1 MKKIFAM
8 FAICGIMTLG
18 LTSVAVAQEQAA
30 AAPDSAA
37 KEVVQDSAAAAEAA
51 PATVG
56 EAQVEEVGFHKM
68 MKVKFI
74 EGSAFFMS
82 FVAATLV
89 FGLAFCIE
97 RIVYLN
103 LSDVNSEKLIKSI
116 EDVLD
121 KNDIQGA
128 IAICRKTR
136 GPIAS
141 MFLEG
146 LLRFDQGLDTVDK
159 AVVSAAGVQ
168 MGLLEKGFSWI
179 TLFIAM
185 APALGF
191 LGTVI
196 GMVQAF
202 DAIQQA
208 GDISPTVVAGGMK
221 VALITTIF
229 GLIVALILQLF
240 YNYVLTKSESIVRD
254 MESSSLIFMDY
265 AVKFVTDSKTG
276 K

>member
-30 AAPDSAA
+30 TAPDSAA
-37 KEVVQDSAAAAEAA
+37 TEVVKDSAAAAEAA
-51 PATVG
+51 PA
-56 EAQVEEVGFHKM
+56 AEEVVQEVGLHKM

-82 FVAATLV
+82 FVSASLI

-97 RIVYLN
+97 RIIYLN
-103 LSDVNSEKLIKSI
+103 LSDTSVESLIKKV
-116 EDVLD
+116 EDALD
-121 KNDIQGA
+121 KKDVEGA
-128 IAICRKTR
+128 MAICRNTR
-136 GPIAS
+136 GPIAA

-146 LLRFDQGLDTVDK
+146 LLRYDQGIDTVDK

-254 MESSSLIFMDY
+254 MEESSLLFMDY
-265 AVKFVTDSKTG
+265 SVKYLNSTK
-276 K
+276 

>member
-1 MKKIFAM
+1 MKKVFAM

-18 LTSVAVAQEQAA
+18 LTSVAVAQEQAV

-37 KEVVQDSAAAAEAA
+37 TEVVQDSTAAAEEA
-51 PATVG
+51 PAVP
-56 EAQVEEVGFHKM
+56 EVVEEIGLHKM
-68 MKVKFI
+68 LKVKFI
-74 EGSAFFMS
+74 EGNAFFMS
-82 FVAATLV
+82 FVAAALV

-103 LSDVNSEKLIKSI
+103 LSDANVEKLLK
-116 EDVLD
+116 EVEGALD
-121 KNDIQGA
+121 KKDIEGA
-128 IAICRKTR
+128 MAICRNTR
-136 GPIAS
+136 GPVAA

-146 LLRFDQGLDTVDK
+146 LLRFDMGADTVDK
-159 AVVSAAGVQ
+159 TVVSAAGVQ

-179 TLFIAM
+179 TLAIAM
-185 APALGF
+185 APSLGF

-202 DAIQQA
+202 DDIQAA

-254 MESSSLIFMDY
+254 MEDSSLIFMDY
-265 AVKFVTDSKTG
+265 AVKYTSKSG

>member
-1 MKKIFAM
+1 MKKFFAM

-30 AAPDSAA
+30 APDSAA
-37 KEVVQDSAAAAEAA
+37 TEVVQDSTAAAAAA
-51 PATVG
+51 PAAQ
-56 EAQVEEVGFHKM
+56 EAVEEVGFHKM

-82 FVAATLV
+82 FVAAALIL
-89 FGLAFCIE
+89 GLAFCIE
-97 RIVYLN
+97 RIIYLN
-103 LSDVNSEKLIKSI
+103 LSDTNVESLIKKI
-116 EDVLD
+116 EDALD
-121 KNDIQGA
+121 KKDVEGA
-128 IAICRKTR
+128 MAICRNTR
-136 GPIAS
+136 GPIAA

-146 LLRFDQGLDTVDK
+146 LLRYDQDLDTVDK
-159 AVVSAAGVQ
+159 SIVSAAGVQ

-179 TLFIAM
+179 TLFISM

-202 DAIQQA
+202 DDIQAA

-254 MESSSLIFMDY
+254 MEESSLLFMDY
-265 AVKFVTDSKTG
+265 TVKYLNSTK
-276 K
+276 

>member
-1 MKKIFAM
+1 MKKFFAM

-30 AAPDSAA
+30 APDTAA
-37 KEVVQDSAAAAEAA
+37 TAVVQDTVATEEAA
-51 PATVG
+51 PAVA
-56 EAQVEEVGFHKM
+56 EEIVEEVGLHKM
-68 MKVKFI
+68 LKVKFI

-82 FVAATLV
+82 FVAAALV

-103 LSDVNSEKLIKSI
+103 LSDTNVDKLLKQI
-116 EDVLD
+116 EDALD
-121 KNDIQGA
+121 KKDIDGA
-128 IAICRKTR
+128 IAVCRNTR
-136 GPIAS
+136 GPVAS

-146 LLRFDQGLDTVDK
+146 LLRFDQGIDTVDK
-159 AVVSAAGVQ
+159 SVVSAAGVQ

-179 TLFIAM
+179 TLAIAM
-185 APALGF
+185 APSLGF

-202 DAIQQA
+202 DDIQAA

-254 MESSSLIFMDY
+254 MEDSSLIFMDY
-265 AVKFVTDSKTG
+265 AVKYTSKSG